1 MEAENSEKI
10 ISQEIEEEMKKSYM
24 DYAMS
29 VIVGR
34 ALPDVRDGLKPVH
47 RRVLYTMHT
56 TGVFH
61 NKPYRKSANVVGN
74 CMAKFHPHGD
84 ASIYDTLVRMTQP
97 FSLRYMLIDGQGN
110 FGSIDGDSAAA
121 MRYTEARMA
130 PLAEEMLEDIDK
142 ETVKFM
148 DNFDSST
155 KEPTVL
161 PSKIPQLLINGTAG
175 IAVGMATNMPPHN
188 LNEVSDAICAMIDNQ
203 DITIQ
208 ELMNY
213 VKAPDFPT
221 SGLLQGTAGVKAA
234 YMTGRGRA
242 IVRCKHHMEERK
254 RGGEQI
260 VITEIPYQVNKA
272 LLLENIAH
280 LVKEKR
286 IEGITDIRDE
296 SDRTGMRI
304 VLEIKNGT
312 NETVLLN
319 QLYKHTRLQDSFAIN
334 MLALVDNEPKT
345 LNLKELIHNFIQHRK
360 VIVTKRTEYNLM
372 KAKEK
377 AHILEGLLIALKNID
392 EIIEK
397 IKKSR
402 DPKEAGETLMQDYSL
417 SERQAKVILE
427 MRLQK
432 LSSMEREKI
441 RTDYD
446 ETMKLIQELEAI
458 LSDEQKIYGIIKE
471 ETQEI
476 KRRYGDERRTEI
488 IDVVDNY
495 NPDIED
501 LIEREDMIVSI
512 THQGYIKRLQTDTY
526 REQKRGGKG
535 VIATGKKEEDFV
547 EDLFI
552 ANTHDYLLFF
562 TNKGN
567 LFWLKV
573 YRLPFANRQSRGSA
587 IVNLI
592 NLAKDERVNAIL
604 PISSFDDKYV
614 LMCTR
619 KGIIK
624 KVQANHFSRPRK
636 TGIIAI
642 YLTERDELIG
652 ASITEGDK
660 EVMIATRKGKA
671 VRFKETDVRPV
682 GRTARG
688 VSAIRLVKDEV
699 IGMIIGDETKTIL
712 SVTEKGYGK
721 RTELSEYR
729 LIKRGG
735 SGVRNMLVTEKTG
748 KVVSINSVT
757 PDDSIVLISQQ
768 GLAIRTSMENIPV
781 IGRNTQGVKLMR
793 LSADDKIVTTA
804 KVAK

>member
-1 MEAENSEKI
+1 MEEQSDRI
-10 ISQEIEEEMKKSYM
+10 ISQEIEEEMKQSYM

-56 TGVFH
+56 TGVLS

-97 FSLRYMLIDGQGN
+97 FSLRYILVDGQGN
-110 FGSIDGDSAAA
+110 FGSIDGDNAAA

-142 ETVKFM
+142 ETVAFM
-148 DNFDSST
+148 DNFDNSA
-155 KEPTVL
+155 KEPSVL
-161 PSKIPQLLINGTAG
+161 PAKIPQLLVNGTAG

-188 LNEVSDAICAMIDNQ
+188 LKEVSDAIEAMID
-203 DITIQ
+203 DPEITI
-208 ELMNY
+208 ERLMEH

-221 SGLLQGTAGVKAA
+221 GGILQGTSGVRAA
-234 YMTGRGRA
+234 YMSGRGRA
-242 IVRCKHHMEERK
+242 IVRCRHHMEDRK
-254 RGGEQI
+254 KGAQQI
-260 VITEIPYQVNKA
+260 VITEIPFQVNKA
-272 LLLENIAH
+272 QLLENIAH
-280 LVKEKR
+280 LVKEKK

-304 VLEIKNGT
+304 VLEIKSGA
-312 NETVLLN
+312 NEDVILN

-360 VIVTKRTEYNLM
+360 VVVTKRTEFNLR

-377 AHILEGLLIALKNID
+377 AHILEGLLIALKHID
-392 EIIEK
+392 EIIDK

-402 DPKEAGETLMQDYSL
+402 DPKEAAEILMQDYEL
-417 SERQAKVILE
+417 SDKQAKVILE

-432 LSSMEREKI
+432 LSSMERQKI
-441 RTDYD
+441 QTDYD
-446 ETMKLIQELEAI
+446 ETIRLIEELEAI
-458 LSDEQKIYGIIKE
+458 LADEQKIYTIVKE
-471 ETQEI
+471 ETQEM
-476 KRRYGDERRTEI
+476 KKKYGDDRRTEI
-488 IDVVDNY
+488 MDVVDNY

-501 LIEREDMIVSI
+501 LIEKEDMMVSI
-512 THQGYIKRLQTDTY
+512 THHGYIKRLQTDTY

-547 EDLFI
+547 EDIFM

-573 YRLPFANRQSRGSA
+573 YRLPLANRQSKGTA
-587 IVNLI
+587 IVNLV

-604 PISSFDDKYV
+604 PISSFEDKYV

-624 KVQANHFSRPRK
+624 KVDAGLFSRPRR

-642 YLTERDELIG
+642 NLEEGDELIS
-652 ASITEGDK
+652 AKITDGEQ
-660 EVMIATRKGKA
+660 EVVIATRNGKA

-688 VSAIRLVKDEV
+688 VSAIRLIKDEV
-699 IGMIIGDETKTIL
+699 VGMIIADETKTIL
-712 SVTEKGYGK
+712 TVTEKGYGK
-721 RTELSEYR
+721 RTELAEYR

-735 SGVRNMLVTEKTG
+735 SGVRNMLITAKTG
-748 KVVSINSVT
+748 KVVSITSVT
-757 PDDSIVLISQQ
+757 QDDSIVLISQQ
-768 GLAIRTSMENIPV
+768 GQAIRTSMEHISV
-781 IGRNTQGVKLMR
+781 IGRNTQGVRLMR
-793 LSADDKIVTTA
+793 LNPEDRIATTA